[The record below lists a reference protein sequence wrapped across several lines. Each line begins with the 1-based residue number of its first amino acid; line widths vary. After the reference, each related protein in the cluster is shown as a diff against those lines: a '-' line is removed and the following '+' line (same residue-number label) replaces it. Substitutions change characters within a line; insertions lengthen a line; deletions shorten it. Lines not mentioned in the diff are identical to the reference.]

1 MNHPY
6 DSPFCMMKSA
16 IVYDHRLWQGC
27 DTPSAPSASLR
38 NRRYRG
44 IREDFYD
51 SIIKAGLQKRSP
63 VSALVGYAEAERI
76 PLPEKP
82 STTAIELNLNENL
95 RRVDSNLPRR
105 CNAFTAIQGA
115 VESAERTVST

>member
-1 MNHPY
+1 M
-6 DSPFCMMKSA
+6 
-16 IVYDHRLWQGC
+16 ITVYGKDATHLPRPVHLCEIAGVEESVRIS
-27 DTPSAPSASLR
+27 TIRSSKPGYR
-38 NRRYRG
+38 N
-44 IREDFYD
+44 
-51 SIIKAGLQKRSP
+51 AHP

-105 CNAFTAIQGA
+105 CNAITAIQGA